1 MNVVVRSLFR
11 TYRPVALWFWSIV
24 TLVVVVTTAVL
35 ASVAEV
41 EVSMW
46 FLIAGQ
52 AVKWWLLI
60 LGVLLVAT
68 HLKLFVANGVT
79 RRDFL
84 IGGGVFGGLCA
95 VVFALMVPI
104 GHGVERLV
112 WTAFGTPPDGY
123 PAFTAAAAL
132 REAGHLL
139 PGTLGCLVSGA
150 LIAAGFYRF
159 NWWIGLLLVVPG
171 ALPLVVADGLLGLY
185 AAAEVPA
192 PRLLPFA
199 AGFALSLAVTVLGAV
214 ALRREMR
221 DVTIRRTAG

>member
-1 MNVVVRSLFR
+1 MNVVARSLFR
-11 TYRPVALWFWSIV
+11 IYRPVALWFWSIV
-24 TLVVVVTTAVL
+24 TLVTVITTAVL
-35 ASVAEV
+35 AGVDEV
-41 EVSMW
+41 GVSLW

-52 AVKWWLLI
+52 GMKWWLLI
-60 LGVLLVAT
+60 LGVLLVAV
-68 HLKLFVANGVT
+68 HLKLYVANGVT

-84 IGGGVFGGLCA
+84 IGAGVFGGLSA
-95 VVFALMVPI
+95 VVFALMVPL

-112 WTAFGTPPDGY
+112 WTAFGTPPDSY
-123 PAFTAAAAL
+123 PVFTAGAAL

-139 PGTLGCLVSGA
+139 PGALGSLVTGA

-159 NWWIGLLLVVPG
+159 DWRIGLLLILPG

-185 AAAEVPA
+185 AAAEMPA

-199 AGFALSLAVTVLGAV
+199 AGFVLSLAVTVLGAL